1 MWTAP
6 RQITTATSSN
16 EEFCSLTEFTPQV
29 MSPSSLTTAEIIFKE
44 QSSDKDAVPSYL
56 CDAELED
63 ETIGTALSSPLFLQE
78 RQAPADRRKVYHS
91 YEESLSPAQSFSVCC
106 SRTGRP
112 GVHAAEKNQLAKWK
126 TKQSGFFS
134 KGEEQIL
141 ARFRNTIFK
150 HEFQADSERRSIQE
164 LSGIVES
171 QRREIDHTLACDEQ
185 FRRDQ
190 LLLHEQLSKQNRDL
204 CEADV
209 KSFSEMEELKR
220 FQGSTFDTIP
230 RRKLVEDRDTM
241 NDLTTRSQELQNEVN
256 CLNDTRDF

>member
-1 MWTAP
+1 M
-6 RQITTATSSN
+6 R
-16 EEFCSLTEFTPQV
+16 
-29 MSPSSLTTAEIIFKE
+29 PSKAF
-44 QSSDKDAVPSYL
+44 
-56 CDAELED
+56 
-63 ETIGTALSSPLFLQE
+63 SSPLFLQ
-78 RQAPADRRKVYHS
+78 PADRRKVYHS
-91 YEESLSPAQSFSVCC
+91 YEESLLPAQSFSVCC

-112 GVHAAEKNQLAKWK
+112 GVHAAEKNQLAKWR
-126 TKQSGFFS
+126 TKQSLFER
-134 KGEEQIL
+134 EEQIL

-185 FRRDQ
+185 FQRDQ
-190 LLLHEQLSKQNRDL
+190 LLLHEQLSEQNRDL

-230 RRKLVEDRDTM
+230 RKTLVEDR
-241 NDLTTRSQELQNEVN
+241 
-256 CLNDTRDF
+256 